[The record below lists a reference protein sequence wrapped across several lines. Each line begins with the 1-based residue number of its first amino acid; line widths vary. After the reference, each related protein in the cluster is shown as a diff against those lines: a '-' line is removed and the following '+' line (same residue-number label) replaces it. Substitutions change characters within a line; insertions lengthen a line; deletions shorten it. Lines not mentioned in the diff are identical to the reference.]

1 MTTVGKMENLLEV
14 GAHAGRN
21 DGAAANRLLVDPL
34 TGFGTRYAL
43 LLALAETVE
52 PESMPRLLVVFGLDG
67 FDEYTSLFGRLAGRT
82 LLVRL
87 AARLSEALAPAGVCF
102 RPRHDEFSALIET
115 TIDAA
120 KPVLDT
126 AVFALRERASSGA
139 VTAAW
144 GAVLLPEE
152 ADAPVAALKLADARL
167 ASNAPRRRRRNR
179 RSSGAGRL

>member
-1 MTTVGKMENLLEV
+1 MDNVL
-14 GAHAGRN
+14 AAAAQAGR
-21 DGAAANRLLVDPL
+21 DSGGAADRLLVDPL
-34 TGFGTRYAL
+34 TGFGTRHAL
-43 LLALAETVE
+43 LLALGERVE
-52 PESMPRLLVVFGLDG
+52 PESLPTLLVVFGLDG

-82 LLVRL
+82 LLVKL

-115 TIDAA
+115 TIDSAQ
-120 KPVLDT
+120 PVLDA
-126 AVFALRERASSGA
+126 AVVALRERASSGA

-144 GAVLLPEE
+144 GAVLLPDE

-179 RSSGAGRL
+179 RLGGATSR